1 MRDSLTIKDE
11 KTQLKIRANEMIE
24 ACRKEIRMFTEDEE
38 KEFNQI
44 EKSIKGLNTELR
56 ELEKSL
62 NTTPEEIRE
71 IKQVKKE
78 IKMEKR
84 FSLVNAIK
92 SIANNQ
98 LMDDVSTAVA
108 NAGKEEMRKSGLSM
122 GGQIQLPVEELR
134 AAITVTAE
142 GEDIVPTDLYN
153 CLEPLRAKNVLV
165 QAGARFLTG
174 LVGDVQIPIMTA
186 SNVGWELET
195 GAAKDG
201 AGTFTSIKLTP
212 HRLTAYIDLSKQ
224 LLAQDAIGVE
234 QLIRQDI
241 VNAINSKLEATILGD
256 GDGMGTGSS
265 ATVQIAPKGIF
276 NGKTPTLANTFAGI
290 AELESTVEAANIL
303 GQCKYIM
310 SPSAK
315 AGLRSTGKSTN
326 VTEAIYERGEIDG
339 TSAFSTTNVAANQ
352 FVYGDFSNLVI
363 GQWGPIDLTVD
374 PFTQAV
380 NGCVRLVINAY
391 FDAKILRDAAFAFGK
406 TKA

>member
-44 EKSIKGLNTELR
+44 EKSIRGLNTELK

-201 AGTFTSIKLTP
+201 AGSFTSIKLTP

-256 GDGMGTGSS
+256 GDGMGSGSS
-265 ATVQIAPKGIF
+265 ASVQIAPKGMF
-276 NGKTPTLANTFAGI
+276 NDKTPVLANTFAGI

-339 TSAFSTTNVAANQ
+339 TAAFSTTNVAANQ

-363 GQWGPIDLTVD
+363 GQWGPINYC
-374 PFTQAV
+374 Q
-380 NGCVRLVINAY
+380 NQ
-391 FDAKILRDAAFAFGK
+391 
-406 TKA
+406 